1 MTVLS
6 NVSVRVHIAAAMR
19 AVHLFAREKHHAE
32 VSVTKRA
39 ALGAHSDEHAQN
51 DAPKRSIYQRPDT
64 IPAAAAIQAQPKQDQ
79 NGRNTVPELW
89 MLHTIASKSDLEVMI
104 AFLREVQNRI
114 HVKCG

>member
-1 MTVLS
+1 MIDQKTV
-6 NVSVRVHIAAAMR
+6 A
-19 AVHLFAREKHHAE
+19 
-32 VSVTKRA
+32 T
-39 ALGAHSDEHAQN
+39 
-51 DAPKRSIYQRPDT
+51 
-64 IPAAAAIQAQPKQDQ
+64 IQAQPKQNQ

>member
-6 NVSVRVHIAAAMR
+6 NVSVRVHVAAAMR
-19 AVHLFAREKHHAE
+19 AVRLFAGEKHHAKIT
-32 VSVTKRA
+32 VTKWA

-64 IPAAAAIQAQPKQDQ
+64 IVSAAAVQAEPEQNQ